1 MTQLVIEIEERG
13 IDLQRERVKHQ
24 QQAGGGHDGRVSLAQ
39 LQTLFL
45 SRSNL
50 NLSLTKLAV
59 HVVFK
64 RLASLE
70 AGSRGNTLVPVIVT
84 SDTRVQ
90 WSTLLREVDRVRSL
104 ADKT

>member
-1 MTQLVIEIEERG
+1 M
-13 IDLQRERVKHQ
+13 KHQ
-24 QQAGGGHDGRVSLAQ
+24 QQAGGGHDGRVSLLQ

-45 SRSNL
+45 NRSNL
-50 NLSLTKLAV
+50 NLTLTKLAI
-59 HVVFK
+59 HVLYK

-90 WSTLLREVDRVRSL
+90 WSTLLKEVDRVKSL
-104 ADKT
+104 AENTSLQKKHVA

>member
-13 IDLQRERVKHQ
+13 IDMQRERVKHQ
-24 QQAGGGHDGRVSLAQ
+24 QQAGGGNDGRVSLAQ

-59 HVVFK
+59 HVLFK

-104 ADKT
+104 ADNT

>member
-1 MTQLVIEIEERG
+1 MIELEDRG

-24 QQAGGGHDGRVSLAQ
+24 QQAGGGHDGRISLLQ

-50 NLSLTKLAV
+50 NLTLTKLAV
-59 HVVFK
+59 HVLFK

-70 AGSRGNTLVPVIVT
+70 AGSRGKTLVPVIVT
-84 SDTRVQ
+84 SETRVQ
-90 WSTLLREVDRVRSL
+90 WSTLLKEVDRVKSL
-104 ADKT
+104 AENT

>member
-1 MTQLVIEIEERG
+1 VIEIEERG

-24 QQAGGGHDGRVSLAQ
+24 QQAGGGNDGRIYLTQ

-59 HVVFK
+59 HVLFK

-104 ADKT
+104 ADNT

>member
-1 MTQLVIEIEERG
+1 M
-13 IDLQRERVKHQ
+13 KHQ
-24 QQAGGGHDGRVSLAQ
+24 QQAGGGHDGRVSLLQ

-45 SRSNL
+45 NRSNL
-50 NLSLTKLAV
+50 NLTLTKLAI
-59 HVVFK
+59 HVLYK

-90 WSTLLREVDRVRSL
+90 WSTLLKEVDRVKSL
-104 ADKT
+104 AENTSLPKKHVA

>member
-1 MTQLVIEIEERG
+1 MIELEERG
-13 IDLQRERVKHQ
+13 IDLQRERVKYQ
-24 QQAGGGHDGRVSLAQ
+24 QQAAGGHDGRVSLLQ

-59 HVVFK
+59 HVLFK

-70 AGSRGNTLVPVIVT
+70 AGSRGKTLVPVIVT
-84 SDTRVQ
+84 SETRVQ
-90 WSTLLREVDRVRSL
+90 WSTLLKEVDRVKSL
-104 ADKT
+104 AENT

>member
-1 MTQLVIEIEERG
+1 MIEIEERG
-13 IDLQRERVKHQ
+13 IDMQRERVKHQ
-24 QQAGGGHDGRVSLAQ
+24 QQAGGGNDGRVSLAQ

-59 HVVFK
+59 HVLFK

-104 ADKT
+104 ADNT